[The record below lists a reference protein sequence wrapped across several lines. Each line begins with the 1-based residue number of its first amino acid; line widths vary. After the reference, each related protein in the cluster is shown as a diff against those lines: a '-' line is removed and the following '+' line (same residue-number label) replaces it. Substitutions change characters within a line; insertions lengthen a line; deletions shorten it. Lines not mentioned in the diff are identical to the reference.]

1 MYFFILFRCLKS
13 PRKYFRQK
21 DLEQSLVS
29 LPLQKMEKLLK
40 AAAIH
45 VIPKLPRLALC
56 HAASVCRKGGL
67 VAQPGPVD
75 NVSLRGRENKQR
87 TLGMHGFNGSVL
99 AAGMI
104 SLGEACSVICERLRH
119 HSIYGKLAQ
128 VMKNT
133 TNHLETSL

>member
-1 MYFFILFRCLKS
+1 
-13 PRKYFRQK
+13 
-21 DLEQSLVS
+21 
-29 LPLQKMEKLLK
+29 MEKLLK

-87 TLGMHGFNGSVL
+87 TLGVL
-99 AAGMI
+99 AAGMNC
-104 SLGEACSVICERLRH
+104 LGETCSIICERLRH

-128 VMKNT
+128 T
-133 TNHLETSL
+133 